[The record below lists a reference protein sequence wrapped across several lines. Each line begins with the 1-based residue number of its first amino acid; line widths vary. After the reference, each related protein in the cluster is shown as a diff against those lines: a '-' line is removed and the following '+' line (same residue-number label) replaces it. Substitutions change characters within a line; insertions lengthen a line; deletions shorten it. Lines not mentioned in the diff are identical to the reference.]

1 MQLDTEEGQNFV
13 PPAGVVAS
21 SQPASTGDD
30 SQVPAEPPAMGR
42 NELDAEE

>member
-21 SQPASTGDD
+21 SQPASTGD
-30 SQVPAEPPAMGR
+30 SQVPVEPQVRGGD
-42 NELDAEE
+42 ELDAED